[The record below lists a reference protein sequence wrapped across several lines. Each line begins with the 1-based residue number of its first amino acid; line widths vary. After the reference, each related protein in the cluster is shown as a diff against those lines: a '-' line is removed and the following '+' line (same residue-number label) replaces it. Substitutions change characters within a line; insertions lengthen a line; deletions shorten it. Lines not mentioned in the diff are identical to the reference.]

1 MDNDQIT
8 ALAREY
14 AEDLTRRIHKMDGEL
29 PNCLLKEALSVA
41 KGDAEDVIR
50 FLLRR
55 YCLVEKSKLEE
66 LDIAFRAK
74 HYGIVV
80 LNQGDI
86 ESLFPEIA
94 KEVES

>member
-1 MDNDQIT
+1 MTPEQIT
-8 ALAREY
+8 EIAREY
-14 AEDLTRRIHKMDGEL
+14 AEDVVKTFRNAFGDLPDCAYDDTRDTSKD
-29 PNCLLKEALSVA
+29 N
-41 KGDAEDVIR
+41 AEDVIR

-86 ESLFPEIA
+86 ERLFPEIA
-94 KEVES
+94 KEVEE